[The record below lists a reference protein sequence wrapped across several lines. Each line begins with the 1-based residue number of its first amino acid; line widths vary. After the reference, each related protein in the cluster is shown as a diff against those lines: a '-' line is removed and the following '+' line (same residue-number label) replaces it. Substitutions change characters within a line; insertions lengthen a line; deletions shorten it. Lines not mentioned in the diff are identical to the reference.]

1 MSIND
6 NGEYEPALMDFDTM
20 NKVLI
25 KLGYSKKDASDT
37 ATQILNYFGYSDR
50 LLDNMLSNKERDM
63 FYQWEDDGIVTW
75 GKEFELYVPRG
86 YDPMPLRP
94 KKSQRNWRVYM
105 WKLRINDMKRMLG
118 KKEITEDTEEKTY
131 DDLPREAWE
140 RT

>member
-75 GKEFELYVPRG
+75 GKEFEIYVPRG

-94 KKSQRNWRVYM
+94 NKSQRNWRVYM